1 MTENTSKSSG
11 QTRPEVKRSGMKNS
25 RAVARGRILFL
36 LCLLAVAGVLS
47 TVFFFVLKQSETE
60 LAEGQYDSIA
70 DRALDT
76 AFQIAQRKRLGTIT
90 MASLAGNAN
99 PNADDWPFVTI
110 YGYEDTATK
119 LIETSAGREM
129 GFAPLV
135 TPDQLEAF
143 EAFAYK
149 YYYEDRGL
157 PFPNTTALS
166 PFGRG
171 VWGAGGE
178 GKYHETDG
186 STYYNSPNKIFAP
199 ILHLNDGAH
208 AALMLNLR
216 FEETRGTAID
226 NIMDCS
232 NKLADKPDAEC
243 GAITDVLILTSQE
256 VEPGPG
262 ALIMQPIY
270 PGKNSTV
277 VSTMTRGVCFC
288 YDTLKNFSHASFG
301 SVDRDPC
308 IIDCLGR
315 SACRCVLVRSQ
326 RNRVL
331 ARN

>member
-1 MTENTSKSSG
+1 MTASRSKETMTENTSKSSG
-11 QTRPEVKRSGMKNS
+11 QTTPEVKRSGMESS
-25 RAVARGRILFL
+25 RAVTTGRILFL

-76 AFQIAQRKRLGTIT
+76 AFRIAKRKRLGTIT
-90 MASLAGNAN
+90 MASSAGNAN

-119 LIETSAGREM
+119 LINATAGRSM

-149 YYYEDRGL
+149 YYYEDRGP
-157 PFPNTTALS
+157 PFPNTTAVS

-171 VWGAGGE
+171 VWGVDGE
-178 GKYHETDG
+178 RKKYHETDG
-186 STYYNSPNKIFAP
+186 STDYNSPNKIFAP
-199 ILHLNDGAH
+199 ILQHSDGAH
-208 AALMLNLR
+208 AALMINLR
-216 FEETRGTAID
+216 FEKTRGTAID
-226 NIMDCS
+226 NIIDCS

-243 GAITDVLILTSQE
+243 GAITDVLFLTSQE
-256 VEPGPG
+256 VEPGPA

-277 VSTMTRGVCFC
+277 VSTMMRRVCFC
-288 YDTLKNFSHASFG
+288 CDNLEKLFS
-301 SVDRDPC
+301 R
-308 IIDCLGR
+308 
-315 SACRCVLVRSQ
+315 LVWFS
-326 RNRVL
+326 
-331 ARN
+331 